1 MPRQGTQL
9 YSQSKYDDQPVA
21 LNAESETRFW
31 NLSMPVDLIFHPDA
45 DSQLHSMSIFD
56 YVDGYA

>member
-1 MPRQGTQL
+1 
-9 YSQSKYDDQPVA
+9 
-21 LNAESETRFW
+21 
-31 NLSMPVDLIFHPDA
+31 MPVDLIFHPDA